1 MTLLRIYEFIS
12 PQSRF
17 LCHSLDDF
25 IFLKKKVLSSPNTYK
40 IAKLMFSL
48 ILPIILL
55 FSLLFYFQPCSLQ
68 LKEIKKRKEKKQ
80 KKKNK
85 SNDLT
90 LQHK

>member
-1 MTLLRIYEFIS
+1 
-12 PQSRF
+12 
-17 LCHSLDDF
+17 
-25 IFLKKKVLSSPNTYK
+25 
-40 IAKLMFSL
+40 MFSL

-85 SNDLT
+85 SNDLN